1 MTKKRIFLIL
11 ALLFLVAGCEQER
24 VENTAVGE
32 EPADSSAD
40 AVTVT
45 PQPTLPPPGGATVL
59 AEGELAAVNPVLS
72 LAVEANGRLQQIH
85 VQPGDRVE
93 AGDVI
98 AALDDDA
105 LQDAVTDAQLGV
117 ARAENSL
124 AQAQLTLDDLLS
136 WQPDETAVALAEAN
150 LAAAQVAYENAQS
163 SDAAAANSLT
173 AARVNLEQAQRNL
186 AEAQEAYDTAFD
198 PGREWEFGVPGRK
211 ERLEQER
218 EAAERNLA
226 FAEEN
231 LEVAQ
236 AEYNLALAGLNADT
250 AVSANASL
258 LNAQQAL
265 ADATAGPKAS
275 EIDAARLQVEQAAI
289 ALEQAEFTLAQAE
302 DALDNAEVTAPWA
315 GTVLSVEVAPGGMVS
330 AGAPVVTLLDT
341 EQLQFHT
348 NNLSERDLAQ
358 IDVGQP
364 AAVTLKAF
372 PNDTLAGTVAGV
384 APQASGM
391 VGDAAIF
398 TVEIELAPTDL
409 ALRPGMTGRVEIT
422 DE

>member
-315 GTVLSVEVAPGGMVS
+315 GTVLSVEVATGGMVS

-372 PNDTLAGTVAGV
+372 PNDTLPGTVAGI

>member
-1 MTKKRIFLIL
+1 MNKKQMFLVLALIFLL
-11 ALLFLVAGCEQER
+11 AGCNQRR
-24 VENTAVGE
+24 VENTAVAE
-32 EPADSSAD
+32 DPADSSSE

-45 PQPTLPPPGGATVL
+45 PQPTLPPPGGTTVL
-59 AEGELAAVNPVLS
+59 AEGELVAVKPVLA

-98 AALDDDA
+98 ATLDDDA
-105 LQDAVTDAQLGV
+105 LQDAVTDAELQV
-117 ARAENSL
+117 AQAENSL
-124 AQAQLTLDDLLS
+124 AQAQLSLDDLLS

-163 SDAAAANSLT
+163 SDAAAGNSLT

-198 PGREWEFGVPGRK
+198 PGREWEFGVPGYK
-211 ERLEQER
+211 EALERER
-218 EAAERNLA
+218 EAAQRNLA

-236 AEYNLALAGLNADT
+236 ADYNLALAGLNADT
-250 AVSANASL
+250 AVSANASV

-265 ADATAGPKAS
+265 QDATSGPKTS

-289 ALEQAEFTLAQAE
+289 ALEQAEFMLAQAE
-302 DALDNAEVTAPWA
+302 DALAKSQLTAPWA
-315 GTVLSVEVAPGGMVS
+315 GAVLSVEAASGGMVS
-330 AGAPVVTLLDT
+330 AGTPIITLLDT

-358 IDVGQP
+358 INVGQP
-364 AAVTLKAF
+364 AEVTLKAF

-398 TVEIELAPTDL
+398 TVQIDLAPTDL